1 MALDFVM
8 DPRGGGGT
16 YENLDS
22 DAHVVFSFAFEIWPN
37 AILGVAGN
45 QSYFW
50 ICEDLCHF

>member
-1 MALDFVM
+1 M
-8 DPRGGGGT
+8 DPRGGT